1 MSGELLEGGLWALLV
16 APLTEFGFMRR
27 ALVGCLALSLGC
39 APVGVFLLLRR
50 MSLTGDAMAHAILPG
65 AAIGYLLS
73 GLSLTAMSL
82 GGVAAGL
89 LVAVGSGLVAR
100 STVLREDA
108 SLAAFYLLSLALGV
122 LIVSTRGSSVDL
134 LHVLF
139 GTVLALDDAA
149 LGLLVGISLATLAT
163 LALLYRPLVL
173 ECLDAQFL
181 RSVSRLS
188 PLAHYGFLVLVV
200 INLVAGFHALGTLM
214 AVGIM
219 VLPAATARLWVRG
232 VPALLALAA
241 GLALAA
247 CVVGLL
253 LSYHLNWPTS
263 PTIVLCLG
271 GVYLLSLV
279 AGRFGA
285 WRQGQHG
292 RQRHLRG

>member
-139 GTVLALDDAA
+139 GSVLALDDAA
-149 LGLLVGISLATLAT
+149 LGLLVGIALLTLAT

-181 RSVSRLS
+181 RSVSRFS
-188 PLAHYGFLVLVV
+188 PVAHYGFLVLVV
-200 INLVAGFHALGTLM
+200 ITLVAGFHALGTLM

>member
-73 GLSLTAMSL
+73 GLSLTAMTL

-139 GTVLALDDAA
+139 GSVLALDDAA
-149 LGLLVGISLATLAT
+149 LGLLVGIALLTLAT

-181 RSVSRLS
+181 RSVSRFS
-188 PLAHYGFLVLVV
+188 PVAHYGFLVLVV

-232 VPALLALAA
+232 VPALMALAA

-253 LSYHLNWPTS
+253 LSYHLDWPTS

>member
-139 GTVLALDDAA
+139 GSVLALDDAA
-149 LGLLVGISLATLAT
+149 LGLLVGIALLTLAT

-181 RSVSRLS
+181 RSVSRFS
-188 PLAHYGFLVLVV
+188 PVAHYGFLVLVV

>member
-1 MSGELLEGGLWALLV
+1 
-16 APLTEFGFMRR
+16 MRR

-139 GTVLALDDAA
+139 GSVLALDDAA
-149 LGLLVGISLATLAT
+149 LGLLVGIALLTLAT

-181 RSVSRLS
+181 RSVSRFS
-188 PLAHYGFLVLVV
+188 PVAHYGFLVLVV

>member
-89 LVAVGSGLVAR
+89 LVAVDSGLVAR

-139 GTVLALDDAA
+139 GSVLALDDAA
-149 LGLLVGISLATLAT
+149 LGLLVGIALLTLAT

-181 RSVSRLS
+181 RSVSRFS
-188 PLAHYGFLVLVV
+188 PVAHYGFLVLVV